1 MFDSITSEVAST
13 HLGAIWLH
21 GRNGVRF
28 RFEVRELHSPAP
40 GAVEIQSC
48 IRNGRY
54 AWLRLL
60 PSGQGE
66 VHPKATFTLTHRPAR
81 GDKLSVAEVIKELK
95 T

>member
-1 MFDSITSEVAST
+1 
-13 HLGAIWLH
+13 
-21 GRNGVRF
+21 
-28 RFEVRELHSPAP
+28 
-40 GAVEIQSC
+40 
-48 IRNGRY
+48 
-54 AWLRLL
+54 LRLL